1 MKKFIAVLLSV
12 LVLLTCF
19 AMPSSAEEYPIKRE
33 NLQVRDPFVLAYE
46 GKYYMYGTCLSQG
59 EGYGCVVSEDL
70 ENWSEKIQI
79 FSPDE
84 NFDGYADFWAPEC
97 HYYKGAF
104 YLFATY
110 RSRVSEKRGTAIFK
124 SDSPTGPF
132 VQISDGHV
140 TPKNTDCI
148 DGTLY
153 IDEDG
158 QPWMVFVNEWTSSP
172 DGMGEMSVAKL
183 SDDLTHFVSEP
194 KMIFRSNK
202 HIWTNGGVT
211 DGPFVYK
218 TSKGKLIMLW
228 SNHARSG
235 GYAVGMAVSDNG
247 KIDGN
252 WLHHPKAFYKKT
264 KKQLNG
270 GHPMIF
276 ETFEGQLMMSIHSPN
291 EYSEELFETAKF
303 IPLED
308 TGSYIQF
315 EKDEFLGVIR
325 TVISNTFYNVYFFV
339 LEILNDVYRFIFK

>member
-1 MKKFIAVLLSV
+1 MKRFFA
-12 LVLLTCF
+12 LVLSFLMIFCCT
-19 AMPSSAEEYPIKRE
+19 MPFVQAESYPLKTE
-33 NLQVRDPFVLAYE
+33 NLRVRDPYVLTFE

-59 EGYGCVVSEDL
+59 NGYGCVVSEDL
-70 ENWSEKIQI
+70 ENWSEKIQV
-79 FSPDE
+79 FTPDE

-97 HYYKGAF
+97 HYYEGSF

-110 RSRVSEKRGTAIFK
+110 RSRASEKRGTAIFK

-132 VQISDGHV
+132 ELISDGHV

-153 IDEDG
+153 VDEEG

-172 DGMGEMSVAKL
+172 DGMGEMSVVKL
-183 SDDLTHFVSEP
+183 SDDLTHMVSEP

-202 HIWTNGGVT
+202 HIWTNGCVT
-211 DGPFVYK
+211 DGPFVYR

-228 SNHARSG
+228 SNLARSG

-252 WLHHPKAFYKKT
+252 WIQHPKAFYKQT
-264 KKQLNG
+264 KNQLNG

-276 ETFEGQLMMSIHSPN
+276 ETFEGQLMLSIHSPN
-291 EYSEELFETAKF
+291 ESSEELFETAKF
-303 IPLED
+303 MPLED
-308 TGSYIQF
+308 TGSFIKF
-315 EKDEFLGVIR
+315 EEDQLLERVRDK
-325 TVISNTFYNVYFFV
+325 ISNGFYNVYFF
-339 LEILNDVYRFIFK
+339 LAEILNDVYRFILK